1 MIKKVCICDRC
12 GSECEESF
20 RLITPTK
27 AKKTNMYYEGEK
39 CEEMDLCP
47 SCKYEFDN
55 FLKINKSKRKKMS
68 TYDLVSLV
76 SSPEYMP
83 FDNSTTMVDVT
94 SEGLDRT
101 NRIILNSGMHC
112 KVFYPERGDE

>member
-12 GSECEESF
+12 GSECEEPF
-20 RLITPTK
+20 RLITNT
-27 AKKTNMYYEGEK
+27 YYEGEK

-55 FLKINKSKRKKMS
+55 FLKINKPKEKKMS
-68 TYDLVSLV
+68 TYDLVS
-76 SSPEYMP
+76 SSEYMP
-83 FDNSTTMVDVT
+83 FDNSTMMVNAT
-94 SEGLDRT
+94 LGELDRI
-101 NRIILNSGMHC
+101 NRIILNSGMFC